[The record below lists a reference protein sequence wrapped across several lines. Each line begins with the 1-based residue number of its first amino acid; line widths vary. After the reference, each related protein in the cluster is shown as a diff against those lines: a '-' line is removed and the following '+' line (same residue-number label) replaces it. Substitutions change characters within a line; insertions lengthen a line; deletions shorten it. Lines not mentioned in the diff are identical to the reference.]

1 MKQIFTKSFFL
12 LLAATFFYMLSLSMG
27 QPIIAGFAGELG
39 GNGVIMGLAGGILN
53 VCSLCCRPLAG
64 SAVDRCDRRK
74 LAMLGLSMMVL
85 SNIGYCFSGIPICLI
100 LFRLVNGAGF
110 AVSSIT
116 LSTSVGASLP
126 PEHIGSGMGI
136 YGMVQAISM
145 AFAPAIALWISGLW
159 GYRISFAISG
169 AFALISLVIIVLM
182 GKETEKKEALPNE
195 RVKKQFIAREVLPT
209 AVVVM
214 LVTLPYSAL
223 SAFIASFAND
233 RGLDLNVGLYFPLYA
248 VFLIV
253 FRVVFSRFFD
263 RWKYARFVVLCVPAA
278 AASLVVVNFMD
289 SFAVMAAAA
298 LQMALGYGVLVSVS
312 QANGIRKMD
321 ISHQGIANSTYYIGL
336 DIGLAG
342 GPILAGFLYTHLGS
356 SYMFLAMAV
365 VPLLAYLVLA
375 VKRKNL

>member
-1 MKQIFTKSFFL
+1 MKIFTKSFL
-12 LLAATFFYMLSLSMG
+12 LLLTATFFYMLSLSMG

-64 SAVDRCDRRK
+64 SAVDRYNRRR
-74 LAMLGLSMMVL
+74 LAMLGLGMMVV
-85 SNIGYCFSGIPICLI
+85 SNIGYCFSGAPICLI
-100 LFRLVNGAGF
+100 LFRLINGAGF

-136 YGMVQAISM
+136 YGMVQAVSM
-145 AFAPAIALWISGLW
+145 AFAPAVALWISGIW

-169 AFALISLVIIVLM
+169 AFALVSLAIIILM
-182 GKETEKKEALPNE
+182 KNVDEKKEALPQE
-195 RVKKQFIAREVLPT
+195 RVKRQFIAREVLPT
-209 AVVVM
+209 ALVVM

-223 SAFIASFAND
+223 SAFIATFVYD
-233 RGLDLNVGLYFPLYA
+233 RGLDLKVSLYFPLYA

-263 RWKYARFVVLCVPAA
+263 RWKYARFVILCVPAA

-289 SFAVMAAAA
+289 RFAIMAAGA
-298 LQMALGYGVLVSVS
+298 LLMALGYGVLVSVS

-321 ISHQGIANSTYYIGL
+321 LSHQGIANSTYYIGL

-342 GPILAGFLYTHLGS
+342 GPILAGFLYAHLGS
-356 SYMFLAMAV
+356 RYMFLAMAA

-375 VKRKNL
+375 LKRKDL